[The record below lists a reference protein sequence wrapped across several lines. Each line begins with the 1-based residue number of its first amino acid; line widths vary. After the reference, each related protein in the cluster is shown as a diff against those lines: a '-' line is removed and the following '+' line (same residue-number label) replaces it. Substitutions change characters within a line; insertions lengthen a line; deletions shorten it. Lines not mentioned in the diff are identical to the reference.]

1 MRTVSLLFHDVYAAD
16 PRESGFG
23 SPAAD
28 RYKLLVGQFDEQ
40 LAGLAQVRVDAPVL
54 VHEISGGLRAS
65 GYRSVELTGGP
76 KVAGGRVT
84 GDLKVSG
91 YHYSGYH
98 DQEDAEK
105 VPYLLTVDDGGV
117 SYFTAVADRL
127 EARRWRGHCFVSTDA
142 IGTRGFLSASQL
154 RELDT
159 RGHVIG
165 SHSASHPTRFSA
177 CEAAHMRQE
186 WTRSRMVLE
195 DLLGHEV
202 LTASVPG
209 GYYSRRVARSARD
222 AGLRVIFTSE
232 PITRV
237 GKSSGCVLVGRFT
250 IRRGD
255 ANDLARRLVSA
266 SSGARSRAW
275 ASWNAKGLVRP
286 LLGRS
291 YTSIADWLLAAG
303 PSGRVSQP

>member
-28 RYKLLVGQFDEQ
+28 RYKLLVGQFDAQ
-40 LAGLAQVRVDAPVL
+40 LAGLAQVRADAPVL
-54 VHEISGGLRAS
+54 VQDISGGLKPEISCVDDDEALWRSGRHVSPDRA
-65 GYRSVELTGGP
+65 R
-76 KVAGGRVT
+76 RRC
-84 GDLKVSG
+84 
-91 YHYSGYH
+91 
-98 DQEDAEK
+98 
-105 VPYLLTVDDGGV
+105 PYLITVDDGGV
-117 SYFTAVADRL
+117 SYYTVVADRL

-222 AGLRVIFTSE
+222 AGLRLIFTSE
-232 PITRV
+232 PITASHDED
-237 GKSSGCVLVGRFT
+237 GILVMGRFT
-250 IRRGD
+250 LRPGHPTDRAGR
-255 ANDLARRLVSA
+255 LAGREPW
-266 SSGARSRAW
+266 ARYQEW
-275 ASWNAKGLVRP
+275 ASWRAKGAVKP
-286 LLGRS
+286 LLGPLYS
-291 YTSIADWLLAAG
+291 PAADWVL
-303 PSGRVSQP
+303 SRVSPSQAGR